1 MSGWSASGH
10 NGHGGGGSFH
20 DLDEDISLFLAGAD
34 VWVVLVNVFHDLGL
48 EFELDGEIPDG
59 GEELP
64 HVGSE
69 GQ

>member
-1 MSGWSASGH
+1 MRSWGASGH
-10 NGHGGGGSFH
+10 DGNGGSGGFH
-20 DLDEDISLFLAGAD
+20 ELDEDVNFSLAGAN